1 MEVLKKCLEGLKEK
15 GAEKAE
21 VNLTSTNREELN
33 IHSGEISLLRSLEEY
48 NLEMAALV
56 DQKKDTIRINKIDD
70 ASIKEAIDEVVENAK
85 NSEADP
91 ANDIPAGKAQNHFED
106 HKTGADIEKMH
117 QKMKEFIG
125 EVHDNYEYLVIE
137 EAVLEHL
144 ETNRYY
150 ANSNDVSLSSS
161 DDLYNFMIM
170 FFAKK
175 GKLTS
180 SFNHTAQTTKD
191 LEKALMDLGSLK
203 NLLKESI
210 EQLKAKG
217 IKGGKFNGEVIV
229 TPDCMNE
236 VIDFLLAHLA
246 NQYLISGISKY
257 KDKIGKKVLDEK
269 FTLRTEPD
277 SKVLA
282 AKEYFGP
289 DGFIQRN
296 DYIFENGVL
305 KNYLLDYYGALKTGY
320 ERGPSTGTNLV
331 IEAGKESLQ
340 ELITSTERGII
351 LSRFSGGMP
360 ASNGDF
366 SGVAKNSYYVEEG
379 EIKYPIKETM
389 IAGNLF
395 TMFENIRG
403 ISRERI
409 NNGQSLIPYIKFE
422 NVVVSSKQA
431 LQ

>member
-1 MEVLKKCLEGLKEK
+1 MDVLNKCLEGLKEK

-21 VNLTSTNREELN
+21 VNLTSTSKEELN

-48 NLEMAALV
+48 NLEMAALI

-70 ASIKEAIDEVVENAK
+70 VSIQEAIDEVVENAK
-85 NSEADP
+85 NSEADL
-91 ANDIPAGKAQNHFED
+91 ANDIPAGKVQKHFED

-125 EVHDNYEYLVIE
+125 EVHDNYENLIIE

-175 GKLTS
+175 GKKTS

-191 LEKALMDLGSLK
+191 LEYALLDLGSLK

-210 EQLKAKG
+210 EQLNPKG
-217 IKGGKFNGEVIV
+217 IKGDKFVGEAIV

-236 VIDFLLAHLA
+236 VIDFLLTHLA
-246 NQYLISGISKY
+246 NQYIISGISKL
-257 KDKIGKKVLDEK
+257 KDKKDKKILDEK

-277 SKVLA
+277 SQVLA
-282 AKEYFGP
+282 AKDYFGR

-296 DYIFENGVL
+296 DYIFQNGVL

-320 ERGPSTGTNLV
+320 ERGPSTGANLV
-331 IEAGKESLQ
+331 IEPGNESLP

-351 LSRFSGGMP
+351 LSRFSGGVP

-366 SGVAKNSYYVEEG
+366 SGVAKNSYYVEGG

-395 TMFENIRG
+395 SMFENIRG
-403 ISRERI
+403 ISKERI

-422 NVVVSSKQA
+422 NVVISSK
-431 LQ
+431 

>member
-1 MEVLKKCLEGLKEK
+1 MDVLKKCLEGLKEK

-21 VNLTSTNREELN
+21 VNLTSTSKEELN

-48 NLEMAALV
+48 NLEMAALI
-56 DQKKDTIRINKIDD
+56 DQKKDTIKINKIDD
-70 ASIKEAIDEVVENAK
+70 ASIQEAIEEVIENAR

-91 ANDIPAGKAQNHFED
+91 ANDIPAGKVQKHFED
-106 HKTGADIEKMH
+106 RKTGADIDKMH
-117 QKMKEFIG
+117 QSMKEFLG
-125 EVHDNYEYLVIE
+125 EVHDNYANLIIE

-144 ETNRYY
+144 DTSRYY
-150 ANSNDVSLSSS
+150 ENSNGVSISSS
-161 DDLYNFMIM
+161 NDLYYFGTM

-175 GKLTS
+175 GRKTS
-180 SFNHTAQTTKD
+180 SFNHTDQTTRD
-191 LEKALMDLGSLK
+191 LEKSLLDLGTLK
-203 NLLKESI
+203 YLMKESI
-210 EQLKAKG
+210 EHLDPKG
-217 IKGGKFNGEVIV
+217 IKDNKFSGEVIV

-236 VIDFLLAHLA
+236 VINFLLAHLA
-246 NQYLISGISKY
+246 NQYLISGVSKF
-257 KDKIGKKVLDEK
+257 KDKFDQKVLDEK

-277 SKVLA
+277 SQELA
-282 AKEYFGP
+282 VKEYFGR

-296 DYIFENGVL
+296 DYIFQNGVL

-320 ERGPSTGTNLV
+320 ERGPSTGANLV
-331 IEAGKESLQ
+331 IEPGNESFQ
-340 ELITSTERGII
+340 ELIKSTERGII

-360 ASNGDF
+360 APNGDF
-366 SGVAKNSYYVEEG
+366 SGIAKNSYYVEGG

-403 ISRERI
+403 ISKERN

-422 NVVVSSKQA
+422 NVVISSK
-431 LQ
+431 